1 MIIYPA
7 VDIRGGRAVRLHQG
21 DFERETVFYD
31 SPAEAARNWT
41 DQGAKWLHV
50 VDLDGA
56 RSGSPVNRAAIEQIA
71 SLPGKLQLGG
81 GLRSIEAI
89 ESAIAGGVDRVVL
102 GTAAVEDP
110 ALFQAACERFPGRI
124 AVGIDARDGIAATR
138 GWARDAGADAVEL
151 ARNCERQGA
160 AAIIYT
166 DIDRDGML
174 GGINTER
181 LSQVGEAVQV
191 PVIASG
197 GVASLADVS
206 AASAAGAAGLIIGRA
221 LYDGRI
227 ELGAALKLADGAGR
241 C

>member
-1 MIIYPA
+1 MVIYPA

-21 DFERETVFYD
+21 DFAREVVFYD
-31 SPAEAARNWT
+31 SPAEAARNWV
-41 DQGAKWLHV
+41 DKGAEWLHV

-56 RSGSPVNRAAIEQIA
+56 RSGTPTNRAAIASIA
-71 SLPGKLQLGG
+71 ELPARLQLGG

-89 ESAIAGGVDRVVL
+89 ESAIANGVDRAVL

-110 ALFQAACERFPGRI
+110 ALFEDACRRFPGQI
-124 AVGIDARDGIAATR
+124 AVGIDARDGVVATR
-138 GWARDAGADAVEL
+138 GWARDAGADAVDL
-151 ARNCERQGA
+151 ARACEGLGA

-181 LSQVGEAVQV
+181 LAQVCGAVGI

-197 GVASLADVS
+197 GVATLADVT

-221 LYDGRI
+221 LYDGRV
-227 ELGAALKLADGAGR
+227 ELRAALAVAGGAAN

>member
-21 DFERETVFYD
+21 DFAREVVFFD
-31 SPAEAARNWT
+31 SPLEAARGWV
-41 DQGAKWLHV
+41 DQGAQWLHV

-56 RSGSPVNRAAIEQIA
+56 RSGSPMNRAAIAAI
-71 SLPGKLQLGG
+71 SGLSIRVQLGG
-81 GLRSIEAI
+81 GLRSMSEI
-89 ESAIAGGVDRVVL
+89 ESALAGGANRVVL

-110 ALFQAACERFPGRI
+110 ELFSSACGQFPGRI
-124 AVGIDARDGIAATR
+124 AVGIDARDGIVATR
-138 GWARDAGADAVEL
+138 GWRRNAGTDAIEL
-151 ARNCERQGA
+151 ALFCERQGA

-174 GGINTER
+174 GGINTAR
-181 LSQVGEAVQV
+181 LAEVSGGVDI
-191 PVIASG
+191 PVVASG
-197 GVASLADVS
+197 GVAALADVTS
-206 AASAAGAAGLIIGRA
+206 AAEAGAAGLIIGRA

-227 ELGAALKLADGAGR
+227 DLKEALARANGVAR